1 MPFTKSVDGIRV
13 HYQLAGRVDGEPLL
27 MLMGLGADSRGW
39 IMQQRALGS
48 RYRLVMVD
56 NRGAG
61 RSDKPPG
68 AYDLLTMADDAIA
81 CLRAAGFDSAH
92 VLGASMGGIV
102 AQVIAAHHPER
113 VRSLVLACTA
123 CRHHQW
129 RRELLEEWIEMAR
142 TDGMRRF
149 ARTNMEWL
157 IGGRSL
163 RRVALG
169 MHLFGPLAFNLSGP
183 AFISQVQ
190 AILAMDETFAS
201 SLSAVVA
208 PTLVMVGS
216 QDRLTPTGDSEEVA
230 SRIAGAELE
239 VVRGGAH
246 LFMVEHAVTFNRLV
260 LDFLGRS
267 VPSSTT
273 PAPAPFALRSASA

>member
-13 HYQLAGRVDGEPLL
+13 HYHLAGRVDGEPLL

-39 IMQQRALGS
+39 IMQQRTLGS

-61 RSDKPPG
+61 RSDKPAG

-81 CLRAAGFDSAH
+81 CLRAAGFESAH
-92 VLGASMGGIV
+92 VLGASMGGIL
-102 AQVIAAHHPER
+102 AQVMAAHHPER

-129 RRELLEEWIEMAR
+129 RRELLEEWIDTAR
-142 TDGMRRF
+142 SDGMRKF

-190 AILAMDETFAS
+190 AILAMDATFAS
-201 SLSAVVA
+201 SLSDVVA
-208 PTLVMVGS
+208 PTLVTVGS
-216 QDRLTPTGDSEEVA
+216 QDRLTPVGDSEEVA

-260 LDFLGRS
+260 LDFLDRS
-267 VPSSTT
+267 VPSSTN
-273 PAPAPFALRSASA
+273 PAPFALRSAPA

>member
-1 MPFTKSVDGIRV
+1 MPFTKSVDGVRV

-27 MLMGLGADSRGW
+27 LLMGLGADSRGW

-61 RSDKPPG
+61 RSDKPDGP
-68 AYDLLTMADDAIA
+68 YDLLTMADDAIA
-81 CLRAAGFDSAH
+81 CLRAAGFESAH
-92 VLGASMGGIV
+92 VLGASMGGIL

-113 VRSLVLACTA
+113 VRSLILACTA

-129 RRELLEEWIEMAR
+129 RRELLEEWIDMVRA
-142 TDGMRRF
+142 TGMRRF

-169 MHLFGPLAFNLSGP
+169 MRLFGPLAFNLGGA
-183 AFISQVQ
+183 AFTSQVQ
-190 AILAMDETFAS
+190 AILAMDESFAS

-208 PTLVMVGS
+208 PTLVIVGS
-216 QDRLTPTGDSEEVA
+216 QDRLTPIGDSEELA
-230 SRIAGAELE
+230 SRIAGAELQ

-246 LFMVEHAVTFNRLV
+246 LVMVEHAVTFNRMV
-260 LDFLGRS
+260 LDFLDRS
-267 VPSSTT
+267 VPSTT
-273 PAPAPFALRSASA
+273 PARAPFALRSA

>member
-1 MPFTKSVDGIRV
+1 V

-27 MLMGLGADSRGW
+27 LLMGLGADNRGW

-61 RSDKPPG
+61 RSDKPAGP
-68 AYDLLTMADDAIA
+68 YDLFTMADDAIA

-92 VLGASMGGIV
+92 VLGASMGGIL

-129 RRELLEEWIEMAR
+129 RRELLEEWIE
-142 TDGMRRF
+142 TVGTNGMRRF

-163 RRVALG
+163 RRVAFG
-169 MHLFGPLAFNLSGP
+169 MHLFGPLAFNLGGAS
-183 AFISQVQ
+183 FISQVE
-190 AILAMDETFAS
+190 AILAMDESFAS

-216 QDRLTPTGDSEEVA
+216 QDRLTPTGDSEELA

-260 LDFLGRS
+260 LDFLDRS
-267 VPSSTT
+267 SRSTT
-273 PAPAPFALRSASA
+273 PARAPFALRSALA